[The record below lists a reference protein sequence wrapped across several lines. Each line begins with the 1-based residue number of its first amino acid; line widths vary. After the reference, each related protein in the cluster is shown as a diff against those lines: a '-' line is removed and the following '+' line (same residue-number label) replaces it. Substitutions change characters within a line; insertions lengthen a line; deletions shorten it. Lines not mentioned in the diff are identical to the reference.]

1 MKRRKL
7 ALLLTSAMVAGL
19 LSGCGG
25 DGGSTAVD
33 QSNASQSTESTGSA
47 VSEGTSESSGG
58 EEEAYTDDKGNQFR
72 VASDGTEYYVDK
84 DGNEYQKFDDVKLSW
99 LSVWDGG
106 VELAEDQY
114 NSEVAQKIR
123 DRIGVTVEIEG
134 FYGDEDTKLNQLF
147 ASGEMPDVIDAPY
160 WGGATTC
167 TVAIQKAARDGL
179 LNDLS
184 GIVDN
189 YNWLPQGYD
198 YENGYITETYYQRDL
213 DIDGGLYALPRELDS
228 KEEVTPSNYAVLV
241 RADVAE
247 TLNVDPQSIHTAEE
261 LYDFMKAADEYGF
274 KDVNGNDTITA
285 GTRGQGNYYRAYQTP
300 FVQKHWTGLV
310 PDENG
315 NLVYELTDESFIM
328 DGNLFIWRLVN
339 EGLFDKECFTQS
351 EDLAEEKCGNGSV
364 LFVGA
369 NYNGLLNIIM
379 KSGLYDAHPEM
390 RYVPVGPLNFVDGSE
405 FVVPE
410 EAGATGS
417 PVIIFPETC
426 SNLEAALTYV
436 DYISSPEGQ
445 LLLRYGTEGEDY
457 YFDEENNLHWTE
469 EAIAAYNEDSAAW
482 SKERRER
489 GMHDMLWIADNDTK
503 WFGPYNSISE
513 KELILFWRSLAK
525 VEFPA
530 SGKKSIETEI
540 TKFEG
545 YEDIVAN
552 AMDQQYYKDMT
563 QRAFFAETEEEA
575 REILQEYV
583 DHVNNTAGYQDLM
596 NYLTEIYK
604 ADPDAYYY

>member
-25 DGGSTAVD
+25 NDGGSAAVD
-33 QSNASQSTESTGSA
+33 QTNESQSEKSGEST
-47 VSEGTSESSGG
+47 ESSGG
-58 EEEAYTDDKGNQFR
+58 AEETYTDDKGNQFR

-106 VELAEDQY
+106 VTVAKDQY

-123 DRIGVTVEIEG
+123 DRIGVTIEMEG
-134 FYGDEDTKLNQLF
+134 IYGAEDEKLNQLF
-147 ASGEMPDVIDAPY
+147 ASGEMPDAMDAPY
-160 WGGATTC
+160 WGGSTTT

-189 YNWLPQGYD
+189 YNWLSQGYD

-213 DIDGGLYALPRELDS
+213 DIDGGLYVLPRDLNS
-228 KEEVTPSNYAVLV
+228 KEEITPSNYAVLV

-261 LYDFMKAADEYGF
+261 LYNFMKAADEYGF

-285 GTRGQGNYYRAYQTP
+285 GTRHQGNYYRAYQTP
-300 FVQKHWTGLV
+300 FVQKHWTSFV

-351 EDLAEEKCGNGSV
+351 TDLAEQKCGNGSV

-379 KSGLYDAHPEM
+379 NSGLYDAHPEM

-405 FVVPE
+405 FVDPQ
-410 EAGATGS
+410 EAGVTGS

-436 DYISSPEGQ
+436 DYVSSPEGQ
-445 LLLRYGTEGEDY
+445 LLLRYGVEGEDY
-457 YFDEENNLHWTE
+457 YFDEDNNLHWTE
-469 EAIAAYNEDSAAW
+469 EAITAYNEDSTAW
-482 SKERRER
+482 GEKRTER
-489 GMHDMLWIADNDTK
+489 GMHDMLWIAKNDAK
-503 WFGPYNSISE
+503 WFGPYTSISE
-513 KELILFWRSLAK
+513 KELILLWRSLAK

-545 YEDIVAN
+545 YEDIIAN
-552 AMDQQYYKDMT
+552 AFDQQYYNDMT
-563 QRAFFAETEEEA
+563 QRAFFADTEEEA

-596 NYLTEIYK
+596 NYLNEIYK
-604 ADPDAYYY
+604 ANPDAYYY